1 MDHACGVNEFRAV
14 VMSSSAEERGR
25 GWPIHFSLAPAAQQ
39 IFEFAGITVVL
50 LRTAARDF
58 HRKQFWALSDRS
70 KYAPS
75 GMRRRVSSL
84 VQAGPPPKFE
94 GSVDAQ

>member
-1 MDHACGVNEFRAV
+1 MRVESMSFALSSCQAVRKSAVGV
-14 VMSSSAEERGR
+14 GR
-25 GWPIHFSLAPAAQQ
+25 FTVSLAPAAQQ

-58 HRKQFWALSDRS
+58 HWKQFWALSDS
-70 KYAPS
+70 KNAPS